1 MSDELSRRSHELL
14 KRAAELDPSERS
26 AFVESACAGDTRLRH
41 RVRALVAA
49 LDSSASFLDAPALA
63 PPTATVLP
71 PAVPGGW
78 IGGYRVVRVIGSG
91 GMASVYEALQDQPR
105 RRVALKV
112 MRHGLR
118 HTSALRRFEFET
130 EVLARLRHPGIA
142 QIFEA
147 GTHHEPGADPVPF
160 FAMEFVEDARTIT
173 SYATEQALDM
183 TARLRMFVDVCDA
196 VQHGHLR
203 GVIHRDLKPGNI
215 LVGRDGRAKVID
227 FGVAR
232 SSELRSVEGRPSG
245 SGAGSLSGTSLRPM
259 GEPTEFGQLIGTLNY
274 MSPEQC
280 AGAAIDIRS
289 DVYAMGV
296 VLFELLCD
304 RLPIDV
310 STKPLPAALRSI
322 ELDSPPRPSALR
334 AECRG
339 DLDAIVGKA
348 LEKSPDRRYQTV
360 SDLAGD
366 IRRML
371 DGMPI
376 EARGATTI
384 YRLGK
389 FARRHRAMVFGGASV
404 FVSLVVGIVA
414 TARQAQIA
422 ERARAEAAAGLT
434 RALEAEARAAE
445 ARDEERQQR
454 VLAEQRER
462 DIEQVARFQSLQLR
476 GVKPALMGA
485 ALRAD
490 IETRARAAAVA
501 LGASESEVEAQV
513 RELSERLARVN
524 FTDVALESLGTN
536 IFDRAVAAAEQEFVD
551 QPLVRARLL
560 HATAVTMNAMGLY
573 ERAQTTIESA
583 LAIRREAL
591 GSDHAD
597 TMESLTELASVLVN
611 RGEYA
616 DAAERYGESVEAR
629 RRTLG
634 ADHLSTLSSMNGLAA
649 TLVHQGKLT
658 EAEPVFREVLEKR
671 RAAQGER
678 HADTLLAMANICTV
692 LQELGRF
699 DEAAPYCH
707 AALEGQRATL
717 GDDHATTLMSID
729 AMGALLLGQ
738 GDLAGSEACYREALE
753 TRRRVLGNEH
763 MQTLRSINNLGAT
776 LTTLG
781 RHAEAEPYYREAL
794 ATRERVLGPE
804 HPDTL
809 RSIGNMGMVLRILG
823 RLDEAES
830 YFQRSLDARRRL
842 HGDDHR
848 STLRAMESLALLLN
862 DRGDLEGAES
872 LLREAVDR
880 ARRSLGDDHPESLP
894 LMSNLGSV
902 LRDCGVLDEAD
913 ALGDAAVRGA
923 RAAYPRG
930 HWETARYLADHAR
943 TRLAQGRLGEAESML
958 LEAHELAESLL
969 GTGHERTRG
978 LARTLAEVY
987 RRLENAEPGRGHAE
1001 RAATWARRGEAAG
1014 GETSEH

>member
-1 MSDELSRRSHELL
+1 VSDELSRRSHELL
-14 KRAAELDPSERS
+14 KHAADLDPSERA
-26 AFVESACAGDTRLRH
+26 AFVDIACAGDTRLRH

-49 LDSSASFLDAPALA
+49 LDSSPSFLEAPALGA
-63 PPTATVLP
+63 PTATALP
-71 PAVPGGW
+71 PATPGGW

-173 SYATEQALDM
+173 SYAAEQALDM
-183 TARLRMFVDVCDA
+183 TARLRMFVDVCEA

-232 SSELRSVEGRPSG
+232 SSELRSVELRSSG

-322 ELDSPPRPSALR
+322 ELDSPPRPSAFK

-360 SDLAGD
+360 ADLAGD

-371 DGMPI
+371 DGLPI

-389 FARRHRAMVFGGASV
+389 FARRHRAIVLGASGV
-404 FVSLVVGIVA
+404 FVSLVLGIVA

-422 ERARAEAAAGLT
+422 ERARAEAAAGLA
-434 RALEAEARAAE
+434 RALEAEALAE
-445 ARDEERQQR
+445 VARDQERQQR

-476 GVKPALMGA
+476 GVKPGVMGA
-485 ALRAD
+485 GLRSD
-490 IETRARAAAVA
+490 VESRARAALIAG
-501 LGASESEVEAQV
+501 GASAEAADAEV

-560 HATAVTMNAMGLY
+560 HATALTMNALGLFG
-573 ERAQTTIESA
+573 RAEPTIESA
-583 LAIRREAL
+583 LSIRRETL
-591 GSDHAD
+591 GTDHAETLD
-597 TMESLTELASVLVN
+597 SLATLAGVLVN
-611 RGEYA
+611 RGAYA
-616 DAAERYGESVEAR
+616 RAIELYREASEGR
-629 RRTLG
+629 RRLLG
-634 ADHLSTLSSMNGLAA
+634 AGHPDTLSSLSGLAA
-649 TLVHQGKLT
+649 TLVQQGKLSD
-658 EAEPVFREVLEKR
+658 AEPVFREVLEGR
-671 RAAQGER
+671 RLAQGDL
-678 HADTLLAMANICTV
+678 HPDTLRAVANMCTV
-692 LQELGRF
+692 LQDLGRF

-707 AALEGQRATL
+707 EALDKRRATL
-717 GDDHATTLMSID
+717 GDEDAGTLISVD
-729 AMGALLLGQ
+729 AMGSLLLGQ
-738 GDLAGSEACYREALE
+738 GDLAGAEACYREAYE
-753 TRRRVLGNEH
+753 TRRRVLGSEH
-763 MQTLRSINNLGAT
+763 MQTLRSINNLAAT

-781 RHAEAEPYYREAL
+781 RHEEAEPLYREAL
-794 ATRERVLGPE
+794 ATRERVLGRE
-804 HPDTL
+804 HPDTM
-809 RSIGNMGMVLRILG
+809 RAIGNMASALRAAG
-823 RLDEAES
+823 RLDEAEP
-830 YFQRSLDARRRL
+830 YYVRSLEVRRRVL
-842 HGDDHR
+842 GDDHPA
-848 STLRAMESLALLLN
+848 TLHAMDTMATFLQ
-862 DRGDLEGAES
+862 DRGDLEGAEA

-880 ARRSLGDDHPESLP
+880 SRRALGEDHPDALP
-894 LMSNLGSV
+894 LISHLGSV
-902 LRDCGVLDEAD
+902 LRDRGQLDEAD
-913 ALGDAAVRGA
+913 ALGEAAVLRA

-930 HWETARYLADHAR
+930 HWNTARYLADHAR
-943 TRLAQGRLGEAESML
+943 TRMAQGRVAEAEQML
-958 LEAHELAESLL
+958 LEAHGLAEGLL
-969 GTGHERTRG
+969 GAGHERTRSV
-978 LARTLAEVY
+978 ARDLAEAY
-987 RRLENAEPGRGHAE
+987 RRMDAAEPGRGHAE
-1001 RAATWARRGEAAG
+1001 RAETWATRSEAGNAEAG
-1014 GETSEH
+1014 AH